1 MRGGR
6 FAARG
11 LQDVGKRASMGVS
24 DIRFGVELYELEKAA
39 KADFPQIAL
48 DYSIAIGSCR
58 SVTDQLAQVMDR
70 PAFFGGDAKGPVY
83 NAYLALHET
92 VLSFLTDTVKNLE
105 DTATALDN
113 AAQYF
118 AVNDHAAADE
128 MNRRIR
134 DDPAL
139 NAAQN
144 VTGRYRPGRRA
155 YVE

>member
-1 MRGGR
+1 
-6 FAARG
+6 
-11 LQDVGKRASMGVS
+11 MGVS

-48 DYSIAIGSCR
+48 DYSIAIGSCN

-70 PAFFGGDAKGPVY
+70 PGFFGGDAKGPVY
-83 NAYLALHET
+83 NAYLALHAT
-92 VLSFLTDTVKNLE
+92 VVGFLTDTVKNLE
-105 DTATALDN
+105 DTATALDK

-118 AVNDHAAADE
+118 AGTDQTAAEE
-128 MNRRIR
+128 MNRRMH

-139 NAAQN
+139 SVTQN
-144 VTGRYRPGRRA
+144 VPGRYRPGRRA